1 MPIITVE
8 RARKVFRVTRKRPGL
23 AGALQALFRP
33 AFDEVVAVD
42 DVGFTVEPGE
52 MVGYIGVNGAGKSTT
67 IKMLTGITRSVFEMH
82 EFAKF
87 PLSIYPRSIGI
98 LLTWLVPYGF
108 ASFYPASHLL
118 GRDVGALAWLGPP
131 VAALLLLLA
140 YRVWNLGLR
149 HYASTG
155 S

>member
-1 MPIITVE
+1 
-8 RARKVFRVTRKRPGL
+8 VTRKRPGL
-23 AGALQALFRP
+23 VGALQALFRP
-33 AFDEVVAVD
+33 AFDEVV
-42 DVGFTVEPGE
+42 
-52 MVGYIGVNGAGKSTT
+52 
-67 IKMLTGITRSVFEMH
+67 
-82 EFAKF
+82 
-87 PLSIYPRSIGI
+87 
-98 LLTWLVPYGF
+98 
-108 ASFYPASHLL
+108 ASHLL